1 MADTNK
7 TNDYDQDHLD
17 KNTEIRRETDIRDSL
32 GEPELHEDERIE
44 KDDLL
49 TADEAKKEKPEHREE

>member
-7 TNDYDQDHLD
+7 TNDSDQDYLD
-17 KNTEIRRETDIRDSL
+17 KNTEIKRETDIRDSL